1 MECRFFSLT
10 KAGHELI
17 SWCDF
22 CYSQTK
28 YTFPAAKV
36 AGLWSEEPINFSRQQ
51 WLKKKKKK
59 QLPPK
64 SKQNDN
70 KIFFCSSVDFS
81 VVTVTHLYEVLVC
94 PLTSVLSSNRNPK
107 LTLARTHDS
116 NCFSRWYAF
125 DKGFLPKA
133 HFTFSPSIIFVINF
147 ETGFTS
153 FWVVVSWPVFAMRRV
168 TVNDT
173 SVVWSSLSLA
183 TFINFTALFY
193 IILYTYFIFHHKSK
207 K

>member
-1 MECRFFSLT
+1 MNWYPG
-10 KAGHELI
+10 AI
-17 SWCDF
+17 SVTHRPSIPFLQLKLLGFDQRNQ
-22 CYSQTK
+22 S
-28 YTFPAAKV
+28 TFP
-36 AGLWSEEPINFSRQQ
+36 GNNG
-51 WLKKKKKK
+51 LKKKNKK
-59 QLPPK
+59 LPPK

-70 KIFFCSSVDFS
+70 KVFFCSSVDFS